1 MGATAAGGTSGAL
14 GLRGHRVTVLVRNK
28 GPQKPRLRCQPECRR
43 CRAKEIPASID
54 SKGCDFTI
62 SCSDMTCVDH
72 ARAVT
77 PYYTPDTILL
87 PFAIREAHLGRL
99 SAQCLVLSREPRRLR
114 AHLFDVKTT
123 SGTSYVTQINVG
135 DAPGSPYRR
144 PVGHKGRRSPD

>member
-14 GLRGHRVTVLVRNK
+14 GLRGHRVAAVRNK
-28 GPQKPRLRCQPECRR
+28 RPQKPRLRCQPE

-62 SCSDMTCVDH
+62 SCSDMTYVDH

-77 PYYTPDTILL
+77 PYYTPDTIFL

-99 SAQCLVLSREPRRLR
+99 SALVLSREPRRLR

-123 SGTSYVTQINVG
+123 PGTSYVTQINVG

>member
-1 MGATAAGGTSGAL
+1 M
-14 GLRGHRVTVLVRNK
+14 
-28 GPQKPRLRCQPECRR
+28 
-43 CRAKEIPASID
+43 KEIPAFID

-62 SCSDMTCVDH
+62 SCSDMTYVDH
-72 ARAVT
+72 VRAVAPYFT
-77 PYYTPDTILL
+77 PNTIFL

-123 SGTSYVTQINVG
+123 SGTSYVTQNDVG

-144 PVGHKGRRSPD
+144 PVGHKGLREHFFTSRASTSSPRRGEHFLRARLPDTDFARQCVEHCCPQS